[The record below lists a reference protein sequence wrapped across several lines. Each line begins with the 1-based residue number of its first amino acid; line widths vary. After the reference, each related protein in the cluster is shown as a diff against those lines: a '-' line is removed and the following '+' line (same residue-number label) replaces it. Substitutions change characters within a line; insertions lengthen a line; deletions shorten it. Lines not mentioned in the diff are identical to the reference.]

1 MKKKYHEEE
10 FMVDRDII
18 FAKVSSIQ
26 RCLKRIKDVTKGDP
40 EAIEDLNV
48 EEIVILNLQRAIQSA
63 VDLAAHI
70 VADEGW
76 GMPRELRENFDLISK
91 YKVLD
96 KELTTRLRKMVG
108 FRNIAVHEYE
118 SINKEILKSILR
130 YNLKDL
136 EEFYMSVLRF
146 YDINEK

>member
-1 MKKKYHEEE
+1 
-10 FMVDRDII
+10 MVDRDII
-18 FAKVSSIQ
+18 FAKVDSIQ
-26 RCLKRIKDVTKGDP
+26 RCLKRINDVTKGDP

-48 EEIVILNLQRAIQSA
+48 EEIVILNLQRSIQSA

-91 YKVLD
+91 NKVITKD
-96 KELTTRLRKMVG
+96 LTKRLRKMVG

-118 SINKEILKSILR
+118 TISTEILKSILR
-130 YNLKDL
+130 HHLKDL
-136 EEFYMSVLRF
+136 EEFYMSVLR
-146 YDINEK
+146 YCDINEK

>member
-1 MKKKYHEEE
+1 
-10 FMVDRDII
+10 MVDRDII
-18 FAKVSSIQ
+18 FAKVGSIQ
-26 RCLKRIKDVTKGDP
+26 RCLKRIEDVTKGDP

-48 EEIVILNLQRAIQSA
+48 EEIVILNLQRSIQSA

-91 YKVLD
+91 NRVITKD
-96 KELTTRLRKMVG
+96 LTKRLRKMVG

-118 SINKEILKSILR
+118 TISTEILKSILR
-130 YNLKDL
+130 HHLKDL
-136 EEFYMSVLRF
+136 EEFYMSVLR
-146 YDINEK
+146 YCDINE